1 VNNFL
6 SLTKKHSPLVG
17 IGVSAAFKNCISIN
31 IIKLFVSNKYF
42 KLIYCFFFHN
52 NNMDMHMN
60 REETVNSYKLDSS
73 SNLDFRNPKSTKR
86 LIEQPDQPIRPCAI
100 YL

>member
-1 VNNFL
+1 
-6 SLTKKHSPLVG
+6 
-17 IGVSAAFKNCISIN
+17 
-31 IIKLFVSNKYF
+31 
-42 KLIYCFFFHN
+42 
-52 NNMDMHMN
+52 MN